1 MSDELDPVLA
11 RAFAQ
16 AREPL
21 ADGEFMAKLTV
32 KIDRAR
38 HLRMWR
44 QIVVIVAFA
53 LLAGLNVRPVLE
65 TTADVVR
72 LAGTLPPAYAD
83 LFVTPWGWAVSGLIG
98 AWVVF
103 RTRPSRRR

>member
-21 ADGEFMAKLTV
+21 ADGEFMAKLMM

-38 HLRMWR
+38 RIRLWR
-44 QIVVIVAFA
+44 QIVVIAAFA
-53 LLAGLNVRPVLE
+53 LLAGLNAGPVLE

-83 LFVTPWGWAVSGLIG
+83 LFVSPWGWALSGLIG

-103 RTRPSRRR
+103 RTRPTRR